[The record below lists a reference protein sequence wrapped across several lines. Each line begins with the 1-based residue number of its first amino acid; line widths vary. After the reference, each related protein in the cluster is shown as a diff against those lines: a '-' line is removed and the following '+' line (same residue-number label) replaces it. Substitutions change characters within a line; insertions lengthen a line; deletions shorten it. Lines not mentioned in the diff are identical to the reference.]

1 MSNFDHFIGTR
12 AVSEQHAFDTAA
24 LSAWLQQ
31 HLEGF
36 VGPLSCCP
44 RHTPSNANSPS

>member
-12 AVSEQHAFDTAA
+12 AVSDQHAFDTAT
-24 LSAWLQQ
+24 LSSWLEQ

-36 VGPLSCCP
+36 AGPLSV
-44 RHTPSNANSPS
+44 